1 MTITDDDAVAAMRL
15 LAIGNELDLPV
26 VSGES
31 GAAGLAGLIELRS
44 HAAQAAR
51 AGLGPDARVLLISTE
66 GATAPAA
73 YQALVGQS
81 EAQVLARQRSS
92 VRLSQST

>member
-15 LAIGNELDLPV
+15 LAIGNELDLPM

-31 GAAGLAGLIELRS
+31 GAAGLAGLVELRS
-44 HAAQAAR
+44 QAAQAATV
-51 AGLGPDARVLLISTE
+51 GLGPDARVLLISTE
-66 GATAPAA
+66 GATAPAT
-73 YQALVGQS
+73 YQAQVGQS

-92 VRLSQST
+92 VMLSRST